1 MKSKTTRMNKTLLS
15 SLFLLGCISAQ
26 GASAGCVG
34 VVVMGKCQGTEV
46 GYFEGSDSES
56 RYEANSGTTYQ
67 YDRNDPSQN
76 RAYGYDRDAQRRDQ
90 MSSDPRSGTDRNT
103 GQYGGGIF

>member
-1 MKSKTTRMNKTLLS
+1 MKSKMNKMNKMLVG

-46 GYFEGSDSES
+46 GYFDGSDSES
-56 RYEANSGTTYQ
+56 RYETNSGTTYQ
-67 YDRNDPSQN
+67 YDRNDASQN

-90 MSSDPRSGTDRNT
+90 MSSDPRSDTDRNP
-103 GQYGGGIF
+103 GQYGGGIY

>member
-34 VVVMGKCQGTEV
+34 VVVMG
-46 GYFEGSDSES
+46 
-56 RYEANSGTTYQ
+56 N
-67 YDRNDPSQN
+67 
-76 RAYGYDRDAQRRDQ
+76 AYTGENE
-90 MSSDPRSGTDRNT
+90 RS
-103 GQYGGGIF
+103 FW